1 MEECLFIWH
10 KRKVFPHVENK
21 KGDIMRTIEL
31 QDMMR
36 GSEFINVKS
45 ALESGGI
52 VCIPCKTSYRIVAD
66 LTNPKAVNALLFS
79 KHRTAKAPSLVFISN
94 YAALKSVAANIPSK
108 AKILA
113 QKLWPGELT
122 IRFDPNEE
130 TIPAAILK
138 PLTKAGGKLGVR
150 VPSEP
155 WLLRLLKELDRPL
168 LVSSANREKKN
179 GASSPAMIQKNFMSH
194 VSIFVNAGDIPQS
207 TPSTVID
214 FVDGEPVIKREGAIS
229 QNQIETALIV

>member
-1 MEECLFIWH
+1 
-10 KRKVFPHVENK
+10 
-21 KGDIMRTIEL
+21 MRTIEL

-45 ALESGGI
+45 CIESGGL
-52 VCIPCKTSYRIVAD
+52 VCVPCRTSYRIIAD
-66 LTNPKAVNALLFS
+66 LTNPQAVNSLLFS
-79 KHRTAKAPSLVFISN
+79 KHRTAKAPSLVFIPS
-94 YAALKSVAANIPSK
+94 YDALKSVASAIPSK
-108 AKILA
+108 AKKLA
-113 QKLWPGELT
+113 KALWPGDLT
-122 IRFDPNEE
+122 IRFEPNEE

-168 LVSSANREKKN
+168 LVSSANREKKH
-179 GASSPAMIQKNFMSH
+179 GASSPALIQKNFIKH

-207 TPSTVID
+207 QPSTVID
-214 FVDGEPVIKREGAIS
+214 FDNGEPFIKREGSIT
-229 QNQIETALIV
+229 QNQIDVALMMAD

>member
-1 MEECLFIWH
+1 
-10 KRKVFPHVENK
+10 
-21 KGDIMRTIEL
+21 MRTIEL

-36 GSEFINVKS
+36 GFEFVNVKS
-45 ALESGGI
+45 CLESGGI
-52 VCIPCKTSYRIVAD
+52 VCIPCRSSYRIVAD

-79 KHRTAKAPSLVFISN
+79 KHRTTKAPSLVFIAN
-94 YAALKSVAANIPSK
+94 YDALKSVATNVPAK

-130 TIPAAILK
+130 TLPKAILK
-138 PLTKAGGKLGVR
+138 PLTKAGGKIGVR

-168 LVSSANREKKN
+168 LVSSANREKKH
-179 GASSPAMIQKNFMSH
+179 GASSPALIQKNFMAH
-194 VSIFVNAGDIPQS
+194 VGIFVNAGDIPQS
-207 TPSTVID
+207 VPSTVID
-214 FVDGEPVIKREGAIS
+214 FDNGVPIIKREGSIS
-229 QNQIETALIV
+229 QNQIETVLMMV

>member
-1 MEECLFIWH
+1 
-10 KRKVFPHVENK
+10 
-21 KGDIMRTIEL
+21 MRTIEL

-36 GSEFINVKS
+36 GSEFVNVKS
-45 ALESGGI
+45 CLESGGI
-52 VCIPCKTSYRIVAD
+52 VCIPCRSSYRIVAD

-79 KHRTAKAPSLVFISN
+79 KHRTTKAPSLVFIAN
-94 YAALKSVAANIPSK
+94 YDALKSVATNVPAK

-130 TIPAAILK
+130 TLPKAILK
-138 PLTKAGGKLGVR
+138 PLTKAGGKIGVR

-168 LVSSANREKKN
+168 LVSSANREKKH
-179 GASSPAMIQKNFMSH
+179 GASSPALIQKNFMAH
-194 VSIFVNAGDIPQS
+194 VGIFVNAGDIPQS
-207 TPSTVID
+207 VPSTVID
-214 FVDGEPVIKREGAIS
+214 FDNGVPIIKREGSIS
-229 QNQIETALIV
+229 QNQIETVLMMV

>member
-1 MEECLFIWH
+1 
-10 KRKVFPHVENK
+10 
-21 KGDIMRTIEL
+21 MRTIEL
-31 QDMMR
+31 QEMMR

-45 ALESGGI
+45 CLESGGI
-52 VCIPCKTSYRIVAD
+52 VCIPCRSSYRIVAD

-94 YAALKSVAANIPSK
+94 YSALKMVASNIPSK
-108 AKILA
+108 AKVLA
-113 QKLWPGELT
+113 KKLWPGELT
-122 IRFDPNEE
+122 IRFEPNEE
-130 TIPAAILK
+130 TIPAAILR
-138 PLTKAGGKLGVR
+138 PLTKAGGKIGVR

-155 WLLRLLKELDRPL
+155 WLLCLLKELDRPL

-194 VSIFVNAGDIPQS
+194 VGIFVSAGEIPQS

-229 QNQIETALIV
+229 QEQIDIAIMMAGEDS

>member
-1 MEECLFIWH
+1 
-10 KRKVFPHVENK
+10 
-21 KGDIMRTIEL
+21 MRTIEL
-31 QDMMR
+31 QDLMHS
-36 GSEFINVKS
+36 SEFINVKS
-45 ALESGGI
+45 CLESGGI
-52 VCIPCKTSYRIVAD
+52 VCIPCRSSYRIIAD

-79 KHRTAKAPSLVFISN
+79 KHRTSKAPSLVFIAN
-94 YAALKSVAANIPSK
+94 YESLKTVASNIPSK

-113 QKLWPGELT
+113 KKLWPGELT
-122 IRFDPNEE
+122 IRFEPNEE

-155 WLLRLLKELDRPL
+155 WLLKLLRELDRPL

-207 TPSTVID
+207 TPSTVLD
-214 FVDGEPVIKREGAIS
+214 FVDGEPVIKREGSIT
-229 QNQIETALIV
+229 QNQIDVALMMGE